1 MDLVGSSYLARE
13 KNFRTVF
20 ITYFESLEVFAK
32 AYVVDEDIAKDMVQ
46 EVFANL
52 WVKRSSLPQQL
63 DLKSYLYQSTRN
75 NCLNHL
81 KQLKVQNKYEKRT
94 RDNYQDLLLNYE
106 ALNQLNFDSLSYQE
120 LQKSLSE
127 AIAELPPK
135 CREVFEMSRYNGMKN
150 KEIAE
155 HLNISIKAVE
165 GHITK
170 ALKLLKNRLK
180 PHYPARMI
188 FLFLSEHGLIHQ

>member
-1 MDLVGSSYLARE
+1 MDLVGSAYLARE

-20 ITYFESLEVFAK
+20 IAYFESLEVFATT
-32 AYVVDEDIAKDMVQ
+32 YVADEDIAKDMVQ
-46 EVFANL
+46 EVFVNL

-63 DLKSYLYQSTRN
+63 NLKSYLYQSTRN
-75 NCLNHL
+75 NCLNYL
-81 KQLKVQNKYEKRT
+81 KRLKVQNKYEKQT

-150 KEIAE
+150 KEIAK

-165 GHITK
+165 GHISK
-170 ALKLLKNRLK
+170 ALRLLKTRLE
-180 PHYPARMI
+180 PHYPSRMI
-188 FLFLSEHGLIHQ
+188 FLFLSERGLIHQ